1 MKFKSSIFAQSSGSL
16 AGTVFSHNKGGQY
29 VRNRSTPTNP
39 NTPQQ
44 QLIRS
49 LVGGLANLWTNTLT
63 AAQRTAWDTYAD
75 NVTLLNSLGEAIHV
89 TGLNMYTRSNT
100 ARLAGGLA
108 RIDAAPTIFNTGD
121 FTPPSFALDE
131 PNDEIDISFDNTD
144 AWANEDDASML
155 VYTSQPQGLAINF
168 WKGPY
173 RFAGRIDGD
182 AVTAP
187 TSPAAVTL
195 AFTVA
200 TGQRIFARV
209 IVVRADGRVSL
220 PFRGQADA

>member
-44 QLIRS
+44 QLIRG
-49 LVGGLANLWTNTLT
+49 LVGGLSNLWTNTLT
-63 AAQRTAWDTYAD
+63 AAQRAAWDTYAE
-75 NVTLLNSLGEAIHV
+75 NVTLLNALGEPINV
-89 TGLNMYTRSNT
+89 TGLNMYVRSNT
-100 ARLAGGLA
+100 ARLAAALS
-108 RIDAAPTIFNTGD
+108 RIDAAPTVFNTGD
-121 FTPPSFALDE
+121 FTPPTFALDE
-131 PNDEIDISFDNTD
+131 PNDEVDVTFDNTD
-144 AWANEDDASML
+144 AWANEDDAAML
-155 VYTSQPQGLAINF
+155 IYTSAPQGLAVNF

-182 AVTAP
+182 STTAP
-187 TSPAAVTL
+187 TSPAAITL
-195 AFTVA
+195 ATPVA
-200 TGQRIFARV
+200 TGQRIFVRA